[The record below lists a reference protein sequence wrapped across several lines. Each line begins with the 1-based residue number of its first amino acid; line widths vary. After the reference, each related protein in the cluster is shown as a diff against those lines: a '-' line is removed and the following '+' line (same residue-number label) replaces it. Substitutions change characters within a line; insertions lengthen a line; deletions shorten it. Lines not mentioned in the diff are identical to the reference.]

1 MKSVIVALSILAAA
15 FVAATAASSRM
26 NKYIM
31 WRDLEVGEIEGK
43 SNWGDGVI
51 IVRQDG
57 FGNSLLFK
65 ELWTWEKVYV
75 PRDKPY
81 ISFIG
86 KEGEIENEIPIITN
100 NTKAS
105 DIDSNGQKLGTH
117 NTYTNSA
124 VPDGKGDQGVALR
137 MDGDKAVL
145 YRVRLLGYQDTL
157 LDNRGTHFFYRCYI
171 QGGVDFICGR
181 GKSLYEE
188 CTLNSTRGGA
198 IAAHKREENDETGFS
213 FVGCKIKGLGPTLL
227 GRAWGNYSRIVY
239 SYCTM
244 DDIIQPLGWSDW
256 GDPSRQRTSMF
267 GEYRC
272 EGKGSNR
279 SRRTQ
284 WSFSLKDEEAMT
296 FLGRAF
302 IKGYTWLAL

>member
-1 MKSVIVALSILAAA
+1 
-15 FVAATAASSRM
+15 M

-43 SNWGDGVI
+43 SNWGDQII

-57 FGNSLLFK
+57 LGNSTTVQGAVNLVPYGNTKRIKILIYPGIYR
-65 ELWTWEKVYV
+65 EKVYV
-75 PRDKPY
+75 PRGKSC

-86 KEGEIENEIPIITN
+86 KEGETENEVPIITN

-105 DIDSNGQKLGTH
+105 NIGSNGQELGTN
-117 NTYTNSA
+117 NTYTVFVQADYFCATSITIENNA

-137 MDGDKAVL
+137 MDGDKAML
-145 YRVRLLGYQDTL
+145 YR
-157 LDNRGTHFFYRCYI
+157 
-171 QGGVDFICGR
+171 
-181 GKSLYEE
+181 E
-188 CTLNSTRGGA
+188 CTLNSTRRGGA
-198 IAAHKREENDETGFS
+198 IAAHEREENDETGFS
-213 FVGCKIKGLGPTLL
+213 FVGCKIQGLGPTLL
-227 GRAWGNYSRIVY
+227 GRAWGNHSRIVY

-244 DDIIQPLGWSDW
+244 DDIIHPLGWNDW
-256 GDPSRQRTSMF
+256 GDPSRQKTSMF

-272 EGKGSNR
+272 EGEGSNR
-279 SRRTQ
+279 SGRTK
-284 WSFSLKDEEAMT
+284 WSFSLKDEEAMQ